1 MTKKDEKSK
10 KEDHQKP
17 DEDKKV
23 SPASDQGIAKSA
35 KKLDKAKHADKD
47 EENLPVKEED
57 ASEKPQR
64 EVINDHHDRILTLS
78 KSGDLQ
84 KQVNTIVEEST
95 IIATDMIHDG
105 YDPIV
110 VASGYLA
117 VVRKLYGMY
126 LYKED
131 ADLMYQMAKNM
142 IENFKEN
149 VTIH

>member
-1 MTKKDEKSK
+1 MTKKDKKQTIKQDKEKDST
-10 KEDHQKP
+10 
-17 DEDKKV
+17 
-23 SPASDQGIAKSA
+23 
-35 KKLDKAKHADKD
+35 
-47 EENLPVKEED
+47 ENHENE
-57 ASEKPQR
+57 SNIQ
-64 EVINDHHDRILTLS
+64 VIEDHHDRISRLS
-78 KSGDLQ
+78 QSGDLQ
-84 KQVNTIVEEST
+84 KQVNEIVEES
-95 IIATDMIHDG
+95 INIATAMIHDG

-131 ADLMYQMAKNM
+131 ADLMYKMAKSM

>member
-1 MTKKDEKSK
+1 MTKKHEKNK
-10 KEDHQKP
+10 KENHEKADKDQKI
-17 DEDKKV
+17 
-23 SPASDQGIAKSA
+23 SPASDQGVAKSA
-35 KKLDKAKHADKD
+35 KKPDSAEDSGKNEK
-47 EENLPVKEED
+47 NVFVKPKD
-57 ASEKPQR
+57 ASEKPKID
-64 EVINDHHDRILTLS
+64 VIEDHHERISSLS

-84 KQVNTIVEEST
+84 KQVNAVVEEST